1 MEKTKMSY
9 QNGKIYALRSYQTDN
24 VYYGSTTQPLSKRMG
39 FHKAHYKQWQSGK
52 FNYMTSFEIV
62 KFDDCYIEL
71 FENYPC
77 NSKSEL
83 ERREGEII
91 RADDNATNRIIV
103 GRTIKEW
110 REDNADKLKQQRK
123 QYYIENA
130 DKLKQQHKQYYIDNA
145 DIRKQYSK
153 QYFTDNADKI
163 KLHQTVKHECPCGGK
178 HTTANKSIHSKTKK
192 HTKYLE
198 TIQA

>member
-9 QNGKIYALRSYQTDN
+9 QNGKIYTIRSYQTDD
-24 VYYGSTTQPLSKRMG
+24 VYYGSTTQPLSKRLSSP
-39 FHKAHYKQWQSGK
+39 KAHYKRWQNGK
-52 FNYMTSFEIV
+52 HNYIKSCEIV

-71 FENYPC
+71 FEDYPC

-91 RADDNATNRIIV
+91 RAEENAINKCIA
-103 GRTIKEW
+103 GRTHKEW
-110 REDNADKLKQQRK
+110 REA
-123 QYYIENA
+123 NA

-153 QYFTDNADKI
+153 QYCTDNADKI
-163 KLHQTVKHECPCGGK
+163 KLKHECPCGGK
-178 HTTANKSIHSKTKK
+178 HTTANKSIHFKTKK
-192 HTKYLE
+192 HTNYLE
-198 TIQA
+198 TIQV